1 MPPGFLP
8 DGVLTASI
16 PAACR
21 THAPIAMHHDTTT
34 SGLRDTIEHA
44 AHLLPAQGPIE
55 VFIHHNTLHAFEHL
69 PFEDAVVRAAGIY
82 GTEPYLA
89 EARYHEAVARGRIR
103 ERDIDAVLDARGAD
117 EGPALAGGRVAQR
130 ALRRA
135 LLMHHVQLEPEAS
148 ARWRVEEGDGIHGP
162 EAGETAALARE
173 RWNACNGAIAATPWP
188 SARAT
193 VPARLRDLLAASGPG
208 RDADALVHPLLIR
221 ACAAF
226 LDQGVAAWPMP
237 GRDRGFLAA
246 VVELWS
252 TPGGTAQGWM
262 RALAPELAKLR
273 GRDALSIIEE
283 ELRRLGTPGELH
295 GEVIERT
302 LLALRGWAGMVRQ
315 LEERPDR
322 APLLQVPAR
331 LDDFLAARMVMD
343 RVAATWI
350 AAREGL
356 AGARDAAPAASL
368 WTQLR
373 SGFALPEPPGPT
385 ARALQLHRTSR
396 LVGLTPAELRSLAP
410 AEVAGLEAAIAG
422 FDGVAR
428 RRLLHLAY
436 ERRHRIS
443 VLDGLALHARGTA
456 REDLPRPA
464 CQALF
469 CIDERFE
476 SVRRHFEELGP
487 DRETF
492 GAAGFFAV
500 AMNYRGTDDW
510 HKRPLC
516 PIVVRPAHTVVEV
529 PRGGSEDHL
538 ADWQR
543 LRKAMG
549 SVSGAMI
556 SGGRTLVGGS
566 IFAAVAGAAAAVPLV
581 ARVAA
586 PRLTHRL
593 SRAASRGA
601 RSRVQTELALLRTQ
615 DEPLP
620 DGTAAGFTTAEMTAI
635 VRRLLEDIGL
645 TRGFARIV
653 AVLGHGSTHR
663 NNPHA
668 SAYDCGA
675 CGGGRGGPNARAF
688 AAMANDPGI
697 RAALRPLG
705 IDIPDDT
712 WFVGGSSDTCSDA
725 VVMSDAD
732 RVPASHADDLRRLR
746 ADLAHAARM
755 GAHERSRRFELA
767 PPPGSGP
774 DAALRHVEER
784 SEDLAQVRPE
794 YCHATNAVCVVGR
807 RSRTRGLYLDR
818 RAFLVSYDPRDDAD
832 GVILGRT
839 LAAVGPVCAGIS
851 LEYYFSSVDRTGYGC
866 GTKLPHNITGL
877 LGVMDGHAS
886 DLRTGLP
893 VQTTEIHE
901 PMRLLVVIDAPA
913 ARIEAAVAAIPGVK
927 QLIDNGW
934 IRVACWDERREGL
947 AYLEHGAWVP
957 HATELGHLPLVERS
971 ADWYA
976 GRSEDLPPAVVVSAV
991 VPAPAGRAA

>member
-1 MPPGFLP
+1 
-8 DGVLTASI
+8 
-16 PAACR
+16 
-21 THAPIAMHHDTTT
+21 MHHDTTT
-34 SGLRDTIEHA
+34 SGLRETIDHA

-89 EARYHEAVARGRIR
+89 EARYHEATARGRIR
-103 ERDIDAVLDARGAD
+103 ERDIDAVLDAHGAD
-117 EGPALAGGRVAQR
+117 DGAALAGGRVARR

-135 LLMHHVQLEPEAS
+135 LLMHHVELEPEAS

-162 EAGETAALARE
+162 GAGESAALAHE
-173 RWNACNGAIAATPWP
+173 RWHACVAAIAATPWP
-188 SARAT
+188 DAEPAA
-193 VPARLRDLLAASGPG
+193 PARLRDLLDASSPG

-252 TPGGTAQGWM
+252 APGGTVRGWM
-262 RALAPELAKLR
+262 RALAPELARLR
-273 GRDALSIIEE
+273 GREATSIIED
-283 ELRRLGTPGELH
+283 ELRRPGTPPELH
-295 GEVIERT
+295 AEVIERT

-350 AAREGL
+350 AARDGL
-356 AGARDAAPAASL
+356 VDARDAAPAASL
-368 WTQLR
+368 WKRLR
-373 SGFALPEPPGPT
+373 SGFAHPEPPGPT
-385 ARALQLHRTSR
+385 ARALQLHRISR
-396 LVGLTPAELRSLAP
+396 LAGLTPAELRSLAP
-410 AEVAGLEAAIAG
+410 GEVAGLEAAIAG

-443 VLDGLALHARGTA
+443 VLDGLALHATGTA

-464 CQALF
+464 CQAIF

-500 AMNYRGTDDW
+500 AMYYRGTEDW

-543 LRKAMG
+543 LRRAMG
-549 SVSGAMI
+549 NVSGAMI

-586 PRLTHRL
+586 PRLTHRM
-593 SRAASRGA
+593 SRTASRGA

-620 DGTAAGFTTAEMTAI
+620 DGTAAGFTATEMAAI

-653 AVLGHGSTHR
+653 AVMGHGSSSR
-663 NNPHA
+663 NNPHE
-668 SAYDCGA
+668 SAHDCGA

-697 RAALRPLG
+697 RAALRPHG

-712 WFVGGSSDTCSDA
+712 WFVGGLSDTCSDA
-725 VVMSDAD
+725 MVLHDLD
-732 RVPASHADDLRRLR
+732 RVPASHASDLRRLQS
-746 ADLAHAARM
+746 DLAHAGRM

-767 PPPGSGP
+767 PPPDEGP

-794 YCHATNAVCVVGR
+794 YGHATNSVCIVGR

-818 RAFLVSYDPRDDAD
+818 RAFLVSYDPRADAD
-832 GVILGRT
+832 GAILTRT
-839 LAAVGPVCAGIS
+839 LGAVGPVCAGIS

-893 VQTTEIHE
+893 IQMTEIHE
-901 PMRLLVVIDAPA
+901 PVRLVMVIDAPSSRIDA
-913 ARIEAAVAAIPGVK
+913 AIAAIPGV
-927 QLIDNGW
+927 QRLVEHRW
-934 IRVACWDERREGL
+934 IRLACWDEQVGTL
-947 AYLEHGAWVP
+947 SFLEDGRWVP
-957 HATELGHLPLVERS
+957 HVPELGHLPVVERS

-976 GRSEDLPPAVVVSAV
+976 GRSEDLPPAVVVAAV
-991 VPAPAGRAA
+991 VPVPAGRAA